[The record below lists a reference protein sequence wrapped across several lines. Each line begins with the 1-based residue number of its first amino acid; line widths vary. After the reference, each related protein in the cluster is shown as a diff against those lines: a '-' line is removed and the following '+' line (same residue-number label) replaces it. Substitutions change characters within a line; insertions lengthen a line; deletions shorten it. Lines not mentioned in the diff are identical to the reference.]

1 MLSTWII
8 SFIVLVLLV
17 FGVFSFIKRGRK
29 GCCSASSDEKIQAI
43 DVDEDES
50 HYRYRYEY
58 SIEGMHCVNCQRRIE
73 ENLDRIGETFARC
86 DWRKGAL
93 ILLRKK
99 ERKSRRGLDRLEARG
114 YKAGVKGK
122 QEP

>member
-86 DWRKGAL
+86 DWRKGSL
-93 ILLRKK
+93 ILFSKK
-99 ERKSRRGLDRLEARG
+99 EINSIIVLDRLEALG
-114 YKAGVKGK
+114 YKAVLKGK
-122 QEP
+122 Q